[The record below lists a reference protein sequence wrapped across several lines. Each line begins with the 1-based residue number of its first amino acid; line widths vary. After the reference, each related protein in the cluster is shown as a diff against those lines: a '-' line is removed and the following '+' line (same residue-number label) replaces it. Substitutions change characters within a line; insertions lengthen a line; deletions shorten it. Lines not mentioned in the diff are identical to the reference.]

1 MKVTLTFN
9 EQRRAAYRQQG
20 LWGDASLADYW
31 QQTARAMPDKIAVV
45 DNHGATYTYSALD
58 HAASCLAN
66 WMLAKGIESGDRI
79 AFQLPGWCEFT
90 VIYLACLKTGA
101 VSVPLLPSWREA
113 ELVWVLNKCQA
124 KMFFAPTLF
133 KQTRPVD
140 LILPLQNQLPQ
151 LQQIVGVDKLAP
163 ATSSLSLSQI
173 LADNTPLTTAITT
186 HGDELAAVLFTSG
199 TEGLPKGV
207 MLTHNNILASERA
220 YCARLNLTWQDVF
233 MMPAP
238 LGHATGFLHGV
249 TAPFLIGARS
259 VLLDIFTP
267 DACLALL
274 EQQRCTCM
282 LGATPFVYDLLNLLE
297 KQPADLSALRFFL
310 CGGTTIPKK
319 VARECQQ
326 RGIKLLSVYGST
338 ESSPHAVVNLDDP
351 LPRFMHTDGYAA
363 AGVEI
368 KVVDDARK
376 TYGSTESSPHAVVNL
391 DDPLPRFMH
400 TDGYA
405 AAGVEIKVVDDARK
419 TLPPGCEGEEASR
432 GPNVFMGYFDEP
444 ELTARA
450 LDEEGWYYSGDLCR
464 MDEAG
469 YIKITGRKKDIIV
482 RGGENISSREVEDIL
497 LQHPKIHDAC
507 VVAMPDE
514 RLGERSC
521 AYVVLKAP
529 HHSLSLEEVVAFFS
543 RKRVAKYKYP
553 EHIVVIEKLP
563 RTVSGKIQKF
573 LLRKDIMRRLT
584 QDVCEE
590 IE

>member
-45 DNHGATYTYSALD
+45 DNHGASYNYSALD

-90 VIYLACLKTGA
+90 VIYLACLKIGA

-140 LILPLQNQLPQ
+140 LVLPLQNQLPQ

-173 LADNTPLTTAITT
+173 IADNTPLTTAITT

-351 LPRFMHTDGYAA
+351 L
-363 AGVEI
+363 
-368 KVVDDARK
+368 
-376 TYGSTESSPHAVVNL
+376 S
-391 DDPLPRFMH
+391 RFMH

-563 RTVSGKIQKF
+563 RTASGKIQKF

>member
-45 DNHGATYTYSALD
+45 DNHGASYTYSALD

-90 VIYLACLKTGA
+90 VIYLACLKIGA

-173 LADNTPLTTAITT
+173 IADNTPLTTAITT

-326 RGIKLLSVYGST
+326 RGIKLLNVYGST

-351 LPRFMHTDGYAA
+351 L
-363 AGVEI
+363 
-368 KVVDDARK
+368 
-376 TYGSTESSPHAVVNL
+376 S
-391 DDPLPRFMH
+391 RFMH

-563 RTVSGKIQKF
+563 RTASGKIQKF

>member
-1 MKVTLTFN
+1 MHPTGPHLGPDVLFRESKMKVTLTFN

-90 VIYLACLKTGA
+90 VIYLACLKIGA

-173 LADNTPLTTAITT
+173 IADNIPLTTAITT

-220 YCARLNLTWQDVF
+220 YCARLNLTWLDVF

-326 RGIKLLSVYGST
+326 LGIKLLSVYGST

-351 LPRFMHTDGYAA
+351 LSRFMHTDGYAA

-368 KVVDDARK
+368 KVV
-376 TYGSTESSPHAVVNL
+376 N
-391 DDPLPRFMH
+391 
-400 TDGYA
+400 
-405 AAGVEIKVVDDARK
+405 DARK

-521 AYVVLKAP
+521 AYVVLKTP

-563 RTVSGKIQKF
+563 RTASGKIQKF

-584 QDVCEE
+584 QDACEE

>member
-45 DNHGATYTYSALD
+45 DNHGASYTYSALD

-90 VIYLACLKTGA
+90 VIYLACLKIGA

-163 ATSSLSLSQI
+163 ATSALSLSQI
-173 LADNTPLTTAITT
+173 IADNTPLTTAITV

-351 LPRFMHTDGYAA
+351 L
-363 AGVEI
+363 
-368 KVVDDARK
+368 
-376 TYGSTESSPHAVVNL
+376 S
-391 DDPLPRFMH
+391 RFMH

-553 EHIVVIEKLP
+553 EHIVVIEKIP
-563 RTVSGKIQKF
+563 RTASGKIQKF

>member
-45 DNHGATYTYSALD
+45 DNHGASYTYSALD

-90 VIYLACLKTGA
+90 VIYLACLKIGA

-173 LADNTPLTTAITT
+173 IADNTPLTTAITT

-220 YCARLNLTWQDVF
+220 YCARVNLTWQDVF

-282 LGATPFVYDLLNLLE
+282 LGATPFVYDLLNVLE

-326 RGIKLLSVYGST
+326 LGIKLLSVYGST

-351 LPRFMHTDGYAA
+351 L
-363 AGVEI
+363 
-368 KVVDDARK
+368 
-376 TYGSTESSPHAVVNL
+376 S
-391 DDPLPRFMH
+391 RFMH

-563 RTVSGKIQKF
+563 RTASGKIQKF

>member
-45 DNHGATYTYSALD
+45 DNHGASYTYSALD

-90 VIYLACLKTGA
+90 VIYLACLKIGA

-173 LADNTPLTTAITT
+173 IADNTPLTTAITT

-282 LGATPFVYDLLNLLE
+282 LGATLFVYDLLNVLE

-326 RGIKLLSVYGST
+326 LGIKLLSVYGST

-351 LPRFMHTDGYAA
+351 L
-363 AGVEI
+363 
-368 KVVDDARK
+368 
-376 TYGSTESSPHAVVNL
+376 S
-391 DDPLPRFMH
+391 RFMH

-563 RTVSGKIQKF
+563 RTASGKIQKF

>member
-45 DNHGATYTYSALD
+45 DNHGASYTYSALD

-90 VIYLACLKTGA
+90 VIYLACLKIGA

-173 LADNTPLTTAITT
+173 IADNTSLTTAITT

-207 MLTHNNILASERA
+207 MLTHNNILASEWA

-282 LGATPFVYDLLNLLE
+282 LGATPFVYDLLNVLE

-351 LPRFMHTDGYAA
+351 L
-363 AGVEI
+363 
-368 KVVDDARK
+368 
-376 TYGSTESSPHAVVNL
+376 S
-391 DDPLPRFMH
+391 RFMH

-507 VVAMPDE
+507 VVAMSDE

-563 RTVSGKIQKF
+563 RTTSGKIQKF

>member
-45 DNHGATYTYSALD
+45 DNHGASYTYSALD

-90 VIYLACLKTGA
+90 VIYLACLKIGA

-173 LADNTPLTTAITT
+173 IADNTPLTTAITT

-282 LGATPFVYDLLNLLE
+282 LGATPFVYDLLNVLE

-351 LPRFMHTDGYAA
+351 L
-363 AGVEI
+363 
-368 KVVDDARK
+368 
-376 TYGSTESSPHAVVNL
+376 S
-391 DDPLPRFMH
+391 RFMH

-469 YIKITGRKKDIIV
+469 YITITGRKKDIIV

-563 RTVSGKIQKF
+563 RTASGKIQKF

>member
-45 DNHGATYTYSALD
+45 DNHGASYTYSALD

-90 VIYLACLKTGA
+90 VIYLACLKIGA

-173 LADNTPLTTAITT
+173 IADNTSLTTAITT

-282 LGATPFVYDLLNLLE
+282 LGATPFVYDLLNVLE

-326 RGIKLLSVYGST
+326 RGIKLLSVDGST

-351 LPRFMHTDGYAA
+351 L
-363 AGVEI
+363 
-368 KVVDDARK
+368 
-376 TYGSTESSPHAVVNL
+376 S
-391 DDPLPRFMH
+391 RFMH

-507 VVAMPDE
+507 VVAMSDE

-563 RTVSGKIQKF
+563 RTTSGKIQKF

>member
-90 VIYLACLKTGA
+90 VIYLACLKIGA

-173 LADNTPLTTAITT
+173 IADNIPLTTAITT

-282 LGATPFVYDLLNLLE
+282 LGATPFVYDLLNVLE

-326 RGIKLLSVYGST
+326 LGIKLLSVYGST

-351 LPRFMHTDGYAA
+351 L
-363 AGVEI
+363 
-368 KVVDDARK
+368 
-376 TYGSTESSPHAVVNL
+376 S
-391 DDPLPRFMH
+391 RFMH

-507 VVAMPDE
+507 VVAMSDE

-563 RTVSGKIQKF
+563 RTTSGKIQKF

>member
-45 DNHGATYTYSALD
+45 DNHGASYTYSALD

-90 VIYLACLKTGA
+90 VIYLACLKIGA

-173 LADNTPLTTAITT
+173 IADNTQLTTAITT

-351 LPRFMHTDGYAA
+351 L
-363 AGVEI
+363 
-368 KVVDDARK
+368 
-376 TYGSTESSPHAVVNL
+376 S
-391 DDPLPRFMH
+391 RFMH

-563 RTVSGKIQKF
+563 RTASGKIQKF

>member
-45 DNHGATYTYSALD
+45 DNHGASYNYSALD

-90 VIYLACLKTGA
+90 VIYLACLKIGA

-173 LADNTPLTTAITT
+173 IADNTPLTTAITT

-282 LGATPFVYDLLNLLE
+282 LGATPFVYDLLNVLE

-326 RGIKLLSVYGST
+326 LGIKLLSVYGST

-351 LPRFMHTDGYAA
+351 L
-363 AGVEI
+363 
-368 KVVDDARK
+368 
-376 TYGSTESSPHAVVNL
+376 S
-391 DDPLPRFMH
+391 RFMH

-497 LQHPKIHDAC
+497 LQHPTIHDAC

-563 RTVSGKIQKF
+563 RTASGKIQKF

>member
-90 VIYLACLKTGA
+90 VIYLACLKIGA

-173 LADNTPLTTAITT
+173 IADNIPLTTAITT

-220 YCARLNLTWQDVF
+220 YCARLNLTWLDVF

-351 LPRFMHTDGYAA
+351 LSRFMHTDGYAA

-368 KVVDDARK
+368 KVVD
-376 TYGSTESSPHAVVNL
+376 N
-391 DDPLPRFMH
+391 
-400 TDGYA
+400 
-405 AAGVEIKVVDDARK
+405 ARK

-529 HHSLSLEEVVAFFS
+529 HHSLSLEDVVAFFS

-563 RTVSGKIQKF
+563 RTASGKIQKF

>member
-45 DNHGATYTYSALD
+45 DNHGASYTYSALD

-90 VIYLACLKTGA
+90 VIYLACLKIGA

-140 LILPLQNQLPQ
+140 LILPLQNQLLQ

-173 LADNTPLTTAITT
+173 IADNTPLTTAITT

-326 RGIKLLSVYGST
+326 LGIKLLSVYGST

-351 LPRFMHTDGYAA
+351 L
-363 AGVEI
+363 
-368 KVVDDARK
+368 
-376 TYGSTESSPHAVVNL
+376 S
-391 DDPLPRFMH
+391 RFMH

-507 VVAMPDE
+507 VIAMPDE

-529 HHSLSLEEVVAFFS
+529 HHSLSLEDVVAFFS

-563 RTVSGKIQKF
+563 RTASGKIQKF

>member
-1 MKVTLTFN
+1 MHPTGPHLGPDVLFRESNMKVTLTFN

-45 DNHGATYTYSALD
+45 DNHGASYTYSALD

-90 VIYLACLKTGA
+90 VIYLACLKIGA

-173 LADNTPLTTAITT
+173 IADNTPLTTAITT

-207 MLTHNNILASERA
+207 MLTHNNILASERG

-282 LGATPFVYDLLNLLE
+282 LGATPFVYDLLNVLE

-326 RGIKLLSVYGST
+326 LGIKLLSVYGST

-351 LPRFMHTDGYAA
+351 L
-363 AGVEI
+363 
-368 KVVDDARK
+368 
-376 TYGSTESSPHAVVNL
+376 S
-391 DDPLPRFMH
+391 RFMH

-563 RTVSGKIQKF
+563 RTASGKIQKF

>member
-45 DNHGATYTYSALD
+45 DNHGASYTYSALD

-66 WMLAKGIESGDRI
+66 WMLTKGIESGDRI

-90 VIYLACLKTGA
+90 VIYLACLKIGA

-173 LADNTPLTTAITT
+173 IADNTPLTTAITV

-351 LPRFMHTDGYAA
+351 LSRFMHTDGYAA

-368 KVVDDARK
+368 KVVDDA
-376 TYGSTESSPHAVVNL
+376 H
-391 DDPLPRFMH
+391 
-400 TDGYA
+400 
-405 AAGVEIKVVDDARK
+405 K

-444 ELTARA
+444 KLTARA

-529 HHSLSLEEVVAFFS
+529 HHSLSLEDVVTFFS

-563 RTVSGKIQKF
+563 RTASGKIQKF
-573 LLRKDIMRRLT
+573 LLRKDIMLRLT

>member
-1 MKVTLTFN
+1 MHPTGPHLGPDALFRESNMKVTLTFN

-20 LWGDASLADYW
+20 LWGDASLADCW

-45 DNHGATYTYSALD
+45 DNHGASYTYSALD

-90 VIYLACLKTGA
+90 VIYLACLKIGA

-173 LADNTPLTTAITT
+173 IADNTSLTTAITT

-351 LPRFMHTDGYAA
+351 L
-363 AGVEI
+363 
-368 KVVDDARK
+368 
-376 TYGSTESSPHAVVNL
+376 S
-391 DDPLPRFMH
+391 RFMH

-563 RTVSGKIQKF
+563 RTASGKIQKF

>member
-45 DNHGATYTYSALD
+45 DNHGASYTYSALD

-90 VIYLACLKTGA
+90 VIYLACLKIGA

-173 LADNTPLTTAITT
+173 IADNTSLTTAITT

-282 LGATPFVYDLLNLLE
+282 LGATPFVYDLLNVLE

-338 ESSPHAVVNLDDP
+338 ESSPHAVVNLDEP
-351 LPRFMHTDGYAA
+351 L
-363 AGVEI
+363 
-368 KVVDDARK
+368 
-376 TYGSTESSPHAVVNL
+376 S
-391 DDPLPRFMH
+391 RFMH

-450 LDEEGWYYSGDLCR
+450 LDEEGWYYSGDLCC

-553 EHIVVIEKLP
+553 EHIGVIEKLP
-563 RTVSGKIQKF
+563 RTASGKIQKF

>member
-45 DNHGATYTYSALD
+45 DNHGASYTYSALD

-90 VIYLACLKTGA
+90 VIYLACLKIGA

-173 LADNTPLTTAITT
+173 IADNTPLTTAITT

-199 TEGLPKGV
+199 IEGLPKGV

-220 YCARLNLTWQDVF
+220 YCAWLNLTWQDVF

-282 LGATPFVYDLLNLLE
+282 LGATPFVYDLLNVLE

-326 RGIKLLSVYGST
+326 LGIKLLSVYGST

-351 LPRFMHTDGYAA
+351 L
-363 AGVEI
+363 
-368 KVVDDARK
+368 
-376 TYGSTESSPHAVVNL
+376 S
-391 DDPLPRFMH
+391 RFMH

-563 RTVSGKIQKF
+563 RTASGKIQKF

>member
-45 DNHGATYTYSALD
+45 DNHGASYTYSALD

-90 VIYLACLKTGA
+90 VIYLACLKIGA

-173 LADNTPLTTAITT
+173 IADNTPLTTAITV

-282 LGATPFVYDLLNLLE
+282 LGATPFVYDLLNVLE

-351 LPRFMHTDGYAA
+351 L
-363 AGVEI
+363 
-368 KVVDDARK
+368 
-376 TYGSTESSPHAVVNL
+376 S
-391 DDPLPRFMH
+391 RFMH

-419 TLPPGCEGEEASR
+419 TLPPGYEGEEASR

-563 RTVSGKIQKF
+563 RTASGKIQKF

>member
-45 DNHGATYTYSALD
+45 DNHGASYTYSALD

-90 VIYLACLKTGA
+90 VIYLACLKIGA

-173 LADNTPLTTAITT
+173 IADNTSLTTAITT

-351 LPRFMHTDGYAA
+351 LSH
-363 AGVEI
+363 
-368 KVVDDARK
+368 
-376 TYGSTESSPHAVVNL
+376 
-391 DDPLPRFMH
+391 FMH

-563 RTVSGKIQKF
+563 RSTSGKIQKF

>member
-45 DNHGATYTYSALD
+45 DNHGASYTYSALD

-90 VIYLACLKTGA
+90 VIYLACLKIGA

-173 LADNTPLTTAITT
+173 IADNTSLTTAITT

-282 LGATPFVYDLLNLLE
+282 LGATPFVYDLLNVLE

-326 RGIKLLSVYGST
+326 LGIKLLSVYGST

-351 LPRFMHTDGYAA
+351 L
-363 AGVEI
+363 
-368 KVVDDARK
+368 
-376 TYGSTESSPHAVVNL
+376 S
-391 DDPLPRFMH
+391 RFMH

-432 GPNVFMGYFDEP
+432 GPNVFMGYYDEP

-563 RTVSGKIQKF
+563 RTASGKIQKF

>member
-90 VIYLACLKTGA
+90 VIYLACLKIGA

-173 LADNTPLTTAITT
+173 IADNTPLTMAITT

-351 LPRFMHTDGYAA
+351 L
-363 AGVEI
+363 
-368 KVVDDARK
+368 
-376 TYGSTESSPHAVVNL
+376 S
-391 DDPLPRFMH
+391 RFMH

-563 RTVSGKIQKF
+563 RTASGKIQKF

>member
-45 DNHGATYTYSALD
+45 DNHGASYTYSALD

-90 VIYLACLKTGA
+90 VIYLACLKIGA

-173 LADNTPLTTAITT
+173 IADNIPLTTAITT

-282 LGATPFVYDLLNLLE
+282 LGATPFVYDLLNVLE

-351 LPRFMHTDGYAA
+351 L
-363 AGVEI
+363 
-368 KVVDDARK
+368 
-376 TYGSTESSPHAVVNL
+376 S
-391 DDPLPRFMH
+391 RFMH

-563 RTVSGKIQKF
+563 RTTSGKIQKF

>member
-20 LWGDASLADYW
+20 LWGDVSLADYW

-45 DNHGATYTYSALD
+45 DNHGASYTYSALD

-90 VIYLACLKTGA
+90 VIYLACLKIGA

-173 LADNTPLTTAITT
+173 IADNTSLTTAITT

-282 LGATPFVYDLLNLLE
+282 LGATPFVYDLLNVLE

-351 LPRFMHTDGYAA
+351 L
-363 AGVEI
+363 
-368 KVVDDARK
+368 
-376 TYGSTESSPHAVVNL
+376 S
-391 DDPLPRFMH
+391 RFMH

-507 VVAMPDE
+507 VVAMSDE

-563 RTVSGKIQKF
+563 RTTSGKIQKF

>member
-45 DNHGATYTYSALD
+45 DNHGASYTYSALD

-90 VIYLACLKTGA
+90 VIYLACLKIGA

-173 LADNTPLTTAITT
+173 IADNTSLTTAVTT

-282 LGATPFVYDLLNLLE
+282 LGATPFVYDLLNVLE

-351 LPRFMHTDGYAA
+351 L
-363 AGVEI
+363 
-368 KVVDDARK
+368 
-376 TYGSTESSPHAVVNL
+376 S
-391 DDPLPRFMH
+391 RFMH

-507 VVAMPDE
+507 VVAMSDE

-563 RTVSGKIQKF
+563 RTTSGKIQKF

>member
-45 DNHGATYTYSALD
+45 DNHGASYTYSALD

-90 VIYLACLKTGA
+90 VIYLACLKIGA

-173 LADNTPLTTAITT
+173 IADNTPLTTAITT

-282 LGATPFVYDLLNLLE
+282 LGATPFVYDLLNVLE

-310 CGGTTIPKK
+310 CGGTTSPKK

-351 LPRFMHTDGYAA
+351 L
-363 AGVEI
+363 
-368 KVVDDARK
+368 
-376 TYGSTESSPHAVVNL
+376 S
-391 DDPLPRFMH
+391 RFMH

-563 RTVSGKIQKF
+563 RTASGKIQKF

>member
-31 QQTARAMPDKIAVV
+31 QQTARAMPDKIAMV
-45 DNHGATYTYSALD
+45 DNHGASYTYSALD

-90 VIYLACLKTGA
+90 VIYLACLKIGA

-173 LADNTPLTTAITT
+173 IADNTPLTTAITT

-282 LGATPFVYDLLNLLE
+282 LGATPFVYDLLNVLE

-326 RGIKLLSVYGST
+326 LGIKLLSVYGST

-351 LPRFMHTDGYAA
+351 L
-363 AGVEI
+363 
-368 KVVDDARK
+368 
-376 TYGSTESSPHAVVNL
+376 S
-391 DDPLPRFMH
+391 RFMH

-563 RTVSGKIQKF
+563 RTASGKIQKF

>member
-9 EQRRAAYRQQG
+9 EQHRAAYRQQG

-45 DNHGATYTYSALD
+45 DNHGASYTYSALD

-90 VIYLACLKTGA
+90 VIYLACLKIGA

-173 LADNTPLTTAITT
+173 IADNIPLTTAITT

-220 YCARLNLTWQDVF
+220 YCARLNLTWLDVF

-326 RGIKLLSVYGST
+326 RSIKLLSVYGST
-338 ESSPHAVVNLDDP
+338 ESSPHAVVNLDNS
-351 LPRFMHTDGYAA
+351 L
-363 AGVEI
+363 
-368 KVVDDARK
+368 
-376 TYGSTESSPHAVVNL
+376 S
-391 DDPLPRFMH
+391 RFMH

-529 HHSLSLEEVVAFFS
+529 HHSLSLEEMAAFFS

-563 RTVSGKIQKF
+563 RTASDKIQKF
-573 LLRKDIMRRLT
+573 LLRKDIIRRLT

>member
-45 DNHGATYTYSALD
+45 DNHGASYTYSALD
-58 HAASCLAN
+58 HAASRLAN
-66 WMLAKGIESGDRI
+66 WMLAKGIESGNRI

-90 VIYLACLKTGA
+90 VIYLACLKIGA

-173 LADNTPLTTAITT
+173 IADNTPLTTAITT

-267 DACLALL
+267 DACLSLL

-326 RGIKLLSVYGST
+326 RGIQLLSVYGST

-351 LPRFMHTDGYAA
+351 L
-363 AGVEI
+363 
-368 KVVDDARK
+368 
-376 TYGSTESSPHAVVNL
+376 S
-391 DDPLPRFMH
+391 RFMH

-563 RTVSGKIQKF
+563 RTASGKIQKF

>member
-45 DNHGATYTYSALD
+45 DNHGASYTYSALD

-90 VIYLACLKTGA
+90 VIYLACLKIGA

-173 LADNTPLTTAITT
+173 IADNTPLTTAITT

-282 LGATPFVYDLLNLLE
+282 LGATPFVYDLLNVLE

-326 RGIKLLSVYGST
+326 LGIKLLSVYGST

-351 LPRFMHTDGYAA
+351 L
-363 AGVEI
+363 
-368 KVVDDARK
+368 
-376 TYGSTESSPHAVVNL
+376 S
-391 DDPLPRFMH
+391 RFMH

-563 RTVSGKIQKF
+563 RTASGKIQKL

>member
-45 DNHGATYTYSALD
+45 DNHGASYNYSALD

-90 VIYLACLKTGA
+90 VIYLACLKIGA

-173 LADNTPLTTAITT
+173 IADNTPLTTAITT

-282 LGATPFVYDLLNLLE
+282 LGATPFVYDLLNVLE

-326 RGIKLLSVYGST
+326 LGIKLLSVYGST

-351 LPRFMHTDGYAA
+351 LSRFMHTDGYAA
-363 AGVEI
+363 
-368 KVVDDARK
+368 
-376 TYGSTESSPHAVVNL
+376 S
-391 DDPLPRFMH
+391 
-400 TDGYA
+400 
-405 AAGVEIKVVDDARK
+405 GVEIKVVDDARK

-563 RTVSGKIQKF
+563 RTASGKIQKF

>member
-45 DNHGATYTYSALD
+45 DNHGASYNYSALD

-90 VIYLACLKTGA
+90 IIYLACLKIGA

-173 LADNTPLTTAITT
+173 IADNTPLTTAITT

-282 LGATPFVYDLLNLLE
+282 LGATPFVYDLLNVLE

-326 RGIKLLSVYGST
+326 LGIKLLSVYGST

-351 LPRFMHTDGYAA
+351 L
-363 AGVEI
+363 
-368 KVVDDARK
+368 
-376 TYGSTESSPHAVVNL
+376 S
-391 DDPLPRFMH
+391 RFMH

-563 RTVSGKIQKF
+563 RTASGKIQKF

>member
-45 DNHGATYTYSALD
+45 DNHGASYTYSALD

-90 VIYLACLKTGA
+90 VIYLACLKIGA

-173 LADNTPLTTAITT
+173 IADNTPLTTAITT

-319 VARECQQ
+319 VARDCQQ

-351 LPRFMHTDGYAA
+351 L
-363 AGVEI
+363 
-368 KVVDDARK
+368 
-376 TYGSTESSPHAVVNL
+376 S
-391 DDPLPRFMH
+391 RFMH

-563 RTVSGKIQKF
+563 RTASGKIQKF

>member
-45 DNHGATYTYSALD
+45 DNHGASYTYSALD

-90 VIYLACLKTGA
+90 VIYLACLKIGA

-173 LADNTPLTTAITT
+173 IADNTSLTTAITT

-282 LGATPFVYDLLNLLE
+282 LGATPFVYDLLNVLE

-326 RGIKLLSVYGST
+326 HGIKLLSVYGST

-351 LPRFMHTDGYAA
+351 L
-363 AGVEI
+363 
-368 KVVDDARK
+368 
-376 TYGSTESSPHAVVNL
+376 S
-391 DDPLPRFMH
+391 RFMH

-507 VVAMPDE
+507 VVAMSDE

-563 RTVSGKIQKF
+563 RTTSGKIQKF

>member
-45 DNHGATYTYSALD
+45 DNHGASYTYSALD

-90 VIYLACLKTGA
+90 VIYLACLKIGA
-101 VSVPLLPSWREA
+101 VSVPLLPFWREA

-173 LADNTPLTTAITT
+173 IADNTPLTTAITT

-282 LGATPFVYDLLNLLE
+282 LGATPFVYDLLNVLE

-326 RGIKLLSVYGST
+326 LGIKLLSVYGST

-351 LPRFMHTDGYAA
+351 L
-363 AGVEI
+363 
-368 KVVDDARK
+368 
-376 TYGSTESSPHAVVNL
+376 S
-391 DDPLPRFMH
+391 RFMH

-563 RTVSGKIQKF
+563 RTASGKIQKF

>member
-45 DNHGATYTYSALD
+45 DNHGASYTYSALD

-90 VIYLACLKTGA
+90 VIYLACLKIGA

-173 LADNTPLTTAITT
+173 IADNTPLTTAITT

-282 LGATPFVYDLLNLLE
+282 LGATPFVYDLLNVLE

-326 RGIKLLSVYGST
+326 LGIKLLSVYGST

-351 LPRFMHTDGYAA
+351 L
-363 AGVEI
+363 
-368 KVVDDARK
+368 
-376 TYGSTESSPHAVVNL
+376 S
-391 DDPLPRFMH
+391 RFMH

-482 RGGENISSREVEDIL
+482 RGGENISSCEVEDIL

-563 RTVSGKIQKF
+563 RTASGKIQKF

>member
-45 DNHGATYTYSALD
+45 DNHGASYTYSALD

-90 VIYLACLKTGA
+90 VIYLACLKIGA

-173 LADNTPLTTAITT
+173 IVDNTSLTTAITT

-282 LGATPFVYDLLNLLE
+282 LGATPFVYDLLNVLE

-351 LPRFMHTDGYAA
+351 L
-363 AGVEI
+363 
-368 KVVDDARK
+368 
-376 TYGSTESSPHAVVNL
+376 S
-391 DDPLPRFMH
+391 RFMH

-507 VVAMPDE
+507 VVAMSDE

-563 RTVSGKIQKF
+563 RTTSGKIQKF